1 MTSPSKTKKDLEKD
15 TIIEIS
21 VATRIHE
28 LYKSFSISSSSLF
41 SLFLFNDFTLLCLW
55 YFKYDYLRLHRQKR
69 VVLLFLI
76 LKLVD
81 KNRIFYF
88 LILFIYLFGCSGI
101 CLWHSGSLVGACG
114 ISCLWQ
120 GIEPR
125 PPAWGTQSPSHWTT
139 RKSPMLLYTYMFTSL
154 GVYLFILKLFI
165 CECISHGIY
174 CLLVTN
180 SCPNPGD
187 TQPNVFSKSIPGS
200 WPRLGKK
207 NKTVSTDLILM

>member
-1 MTSPSKTKKDLEKD
+1 M
-15 TIIEIS
+15 
-21 VATRIHE
+21 
-28 LYKSFSISSSSLF
+28 
-41 SLFLFNDFTLLCLW
+41 
-55 YFKYDYLRLHRQKR
+55 RLHRQKR

-154 GVYLFILKLFI
+154 GVYLFWSYLYVNAYHMEYIVYLWQILAPI
-165 CECISHGIY
+165 
-174 CLLVTN
+174 LVILSPT
-180 SCPNPGD
+180 SSPSPYQAAD
-187 TQPNVFSKSIPGS
+187 HV
-200 WPRLGKK
+200 WGKK
-207 NKTVSTDLILM
+207 TRLCPLISF